1 MDEGLKALTR
11 SDRNR
16 CRQPRRS
23 VAWVAHRVFWQS
35 RGDLLDEGISGTKGG
50 ASSDLGCASASW
62 RAFHREASSD
72 QLVDAMKSHGDKAK
86 KGSP

>member
-50 ASSDLGCASASW
+50 ASSDLGW
-62 RAFHREASSD
+62 RERKLAG
-72 QLVDAMKSHGDKAK
+72 VPP
-86 KGSP
+86 GSIVGPVG